1 MFIGECVSEKKIKT
15 DEYLTKFPAK
25 AWLSHAIRAPGKHTG
40 KRQRQIHRLVCQW

>member
-25 AWLSHAIRAPGKHTG
+25 AWLSHAIRAPGKDTPVKDKG
-40 KRQRQIHRLVCQW
+40 KFTA